1 MEGNRTLLTEFVL
14 RGITDSPELQVP
26 LFLVF
31 FFIYVITMVGNLG
44 LIFLIWKDPHLH
56 TPMYLFL
63 GNLAY
68 SDACTSSSVTPK
80 MLMKFINK
88 NDMISLV
95 LDGGGTTLDFPQ
107 GRESQLLFG
116 LEIEGKG
123 DRVTCDELLEWT
135 S

>member
-88 NDMISLV
+88 NDMISLGDDYS
-95 LDGGGTTLDFPQ
+95 LSLSSSKNSPILATPTMF
-107 GRESQLLFG
+107 SALLRPISI
-116 LEIEGKG
+116 LSNQ
-123 DRVTCDELLEWT
+123 CN
-135 S
+135 